1 MKKVYAVAPFSHGIN
16 FKMQVYDAWVKMGGK
31 TTTSYYPAKF
41 LRGLVYKYELP
52 IIKENDYKA
61 QLRFVEPVSISFDTF
76 PGYAFYEIIP
86 MIWDCWPIHFEK
98 TCQWFVKHN
107 VKTAIFT
114 SSQTADNMR
123 RRFPEMKILTIT
135 EGINT
140 SVFRNN
146 YKKIKEKEIDLFEI
160 STLRRSYFKKKYP
173 IEYSKLCNIS
183 PTRSTKSDEDFRSVL
198 FDTKVTIM
206 FPRCDT
212 RPQIAGNIE
221 TLTQRYWECMLSGM
235 IMVGR
240 APKELIDLIGYN
252 PVLDLNR
259 ENEIEHV
266 EDIIK
271 HAEDYQE
278 LVDKNRK
285 TALKMADWS
294 LRIEKIRSFLSD
306 SGYLL

>member
-31 TTTSYYPAKF
+31 TMASYYPVK
-41 LRGLVYKYELP
+41 LMRGLVYKYELP
-52 IIKENDYKA
+52 TIKEDDYKA

-86 MIWDCWPIHFEK
+86 VIWDCWPIHFEK

-140 SVFRNN
+140 SVFKNN
-146 YKKIKEKEIDLFEI
+146 YKRIKEKEINLFEI

-285 TALKMADWS
+285 TALSMADWS
-294 LRIEKIRSFLSD
+294 LRIEKMRLFLTD

>member
-1 MKKVYAVAPFSHGIN
+1 MKRVYAVSPYNHGIN
-16 FKMQVYDAWVKMGGK
+16 FKMQAYDAWINSGGEHMK
-31 TTTSYYPAKF
+31 SHYPPKI
-41 LRGLVYKYELP
+41 LHGLFRRYKLP
-52 IIKENDYKA
+52 SLNKNKKIA
-61 QLRFVEPVSISFDTF
+61 QLRFVEPVTIELDTF
-76 PGYAFYEIIP
+76 PDYSRYEIIP
-86 MIWDCWPIHFEK
+86 LIWDCWPIYFEK

-123 RRFPEMKILTIT
+123 RRFPEMNILTIT

-278 LVDKNRK
+278 LVDKNRE
-285 TALKMADWS
+285 TALNMADWS